1 MNKIPT
7 LYHGTDA
14 RMVLMSEAERQKYK
28 EVCTT
33 AIRYLWTLYQSY
45 HEKDMMLRCFMP
57 ALGYDDDH
65 KQYLDLMSAMNCL
78 GGKLRGNE
86 FYQYDA
92 FYLTRL
98 RWRAENFAHKAFAG
112 GEYGI
117 TAYRLYKAAKVIE
130 FNNWNP
136 DKEVTDALRRIEC
149 MAEEKPQPVLFC
161 FDNLNPDN
169 LMTEHAMPYTEDL
182 YDVIDNVR
190 YAGKIVLNI
199 NEAEWL

>member
-1 MNKIPT
+1 MSKVPM

-28 EVCTT
+28 EACTT
-33 AIRYLWTLYQSY
+33 AIRYLWTLYQPY

-65 KQYLDLMSAMNCL
+65 KLYLDLMSAMNCL

-112 GEYGI
+112 GEYGT
-117 TAYRLYKAAKVIE
+117 TAYRLYKAAKVID
-130 FNNWNP
+130 FKNWNP
-136 DKEVTDALRRIEC
+136 DNVVADALKQIVG
-149 MAEEKPQPVLFC
+149 MAEEKPQPVLFR
-161 FDNLNPDN
+161 FDNLNPDY

-182 YDVIDNVR
+182 YDAVPNVR
-190 YAGKIVLNI
+190 YTGKIVLNI